1 MPTEDRKDGRPD
13 PDNLLAQVQQEEL
26 TRQRG
31 RLKIF
36 LGAAPGVGKTY
47 AMLRYGQQEL
57 AKGTNVLV
65 GIVETHQRAE
75 TQDLADVLPTLP
87 RKHVPYKHVVL
98 EEFDLD
104 AALAFRPELLL
115 LDELAHSNAPGSR
128 HKKRW
133 QDMDELLDAGLSV
146 ATTVNVQH
154 LESVHEVVQ
163 QITGI
168 KVQETLPD
176 HIIQQA
182 DEVIL
187 IDISDEDLL
196 QRLKEGKVYLGERSQ
211 RAMMHFFRKGN
222 LIALRQLALRL
233 VADRVDL
240 ELRQFHKQNSEDE
253 RRSGSRDRLL
263 VAVSGRPED
272 EHLVRAAYHLATAQR
287 AEWLVVHV
295 DTPRGLLQRPQTQAW
310 IWSHLHLAEG
320 LGAET
325 TRLTGVNIGAEI
337 IAYAQLRDVTQIMLG
352 QSPGLRKL
360 FWWWPGSL
368 TAHLLNSERNMDV
381 VIHPL
386 PTNKTIS
393 EDNHLRNQQYLGIM
407 NTPMQRR
414 TRNRSFVI
422 SGLLGFTLSGI
433 AWSLGD
439 YLGFA
444 GIFMIYMLGAVGAA
458 LKYGR
463 WPSLITFITSMFCYY
478 SFGLDQ
484 GLPRTL
490 GSLAYFALILSLILL
505 ISQLV
510 ASSREQELM
519 ARTRERRAR
528 NLYQLVQE
536 LSSAKGVEGV
546 LNTSIEKLHQTLSI
560 VVSFWLPPADN
571 PKGPL
576 QIFPSSSTLELEAPQ
591 RNLRAAA
598 RWSFLNKK
606 YAGMGTNTLT
616 ELPALFI
623 PMLSGQRVLGVMML
637 SDLELHQAPT
647 DWLRYLDTVARLVA
661 VALDSA
667 LASNQRTEAEV
678 RLRVE
683 QLQNALLGA
692 VSHDLRTPLA
702 GVLGTATTLQRN
714 AQGLT
719 ADEYDLLENIRVQ
732 TEKMEHT
739 VDRILHMA
747 ALQSGQINIKKEWVP
762 LEDLLV
768 IARDQVKTVCT
779 DRPFLKRIPK
789 NLPLLHVDPQLMEQ
803 VFSNLLENACKYS
816 PPSST
821 IELEAYTN
829 DTEITVCIIDHGFG
843 VPSGREEEIFTR
855 FSQVKPPVGLG
866 GSGLGLAI
874 CAAIIDLHCGRIW
887 VRNRVVVRG
896 AVFCFAVPR
905 EIEPPMPSE
914 GD

>member
-1 MPTEDRKDGRPD
+1 MSTEDRADGRPD
-13 PDNLLAQVQQEEL
+13 PDALLAQVQREEEA
-26 TRQRG
+26 RRRG

-47 AMLRYGQQEL
+47 AMLRYGQQEA
-57 AKGTNVLV
+57 AKGVDVLV
-65 GIVETHQRAE
+65 GIVETHQRRE
-75 TQDLADVLPTLP
+75 TQVMADALPTLP
-87 RKHVPYKHVVL
+87 RARIPYKHIVL

-104 AALAFRPELLL
+104 AALDRRPELLL

-133 QDMDELLDAGLSV
+133 QDLEELLDAGFSV

-163 QITGI
+163 QITGVQ
-168 KVQETLPD
+168 VQETIPD
-176 HIIQQA
+176 RLIQRA

-187 IDISDEDLL
+187 ADISDEDLL
-196 QRLKEGKVYLGERSQ
+196 QRLKEGKVYLGERGQ
-211 RAMMHFFRKGN
+211 HAMTHFFRKGN

-233 VADRVDL
+233 AADRVDL
-240 ELRQFHKQNSEDE
+240 ELRQFRQQNPEE
-253 RRSGSRDRLL
+253 GQRGGSRDRLL

-287 AEWLVVHV
+287 ADWLVVHV

-310 IWSHLHLAEG
+310 IWNHLHLAEQ

-325 TRLTGVNIGAEI
+325 ARLTGVNIGAEI
-337 IAYAQLRDVTQIMLG
+337 LAYARLRDVTQVVLG
-352 QSPGLRKL
+352 QTQGLRKFL
-360 FWWWPGSL
+360 WWWPGSL
-368 TAHLLNSERNMDV
+368 TAHLLNSERGVDV

-386 PTNKTIS
+386 PAKKS
-393 EDNHLRNQQYLGIM
+393 VPEDRRLRNKQYLGM
-407 NTPMQRR
+407 VDTPLRRR
-414 TRNRSFVI
+414 TRNRAFVI
-422 SGLLGFTLSGI
+422 SGGLGLALSGL
-433 AWSLGD
+433 AWSLGA

-444 GIFMIYMLGAVGAA
+444 GIFMLYMLGAVGAA
-458 LKYGR
+458 LRYGR
-463 WPSLITFITSMFCYY
+463 WPSLITFVAAMVSYY
-478 SFGLDQ
+478 SFGLNR
-484 GLPRTL
+484 GLPTTF

-510 ASSREQELM
+510 ARSHEQELM
-519 ARTRERRAR
+519 ARIRERRAR
-528 NLYQLVQE
+528 NLYQLVQA
-536 LSSAKGVEGV
+536 LSGARGIEGV
-546 LNTSIEKLHQTLSI
+546 LNVSIEKLRQTLD
-560 VVSFWLPPADN
+560 VTAAFWLPPTDSTSGA
-571 PKGPL
+571 L
-576 QIFPSSSTLELEAPQ
+576 QMFPASTELEAPQ

-606 YAGMGTNTLT
+606 NAGMSTDTLA
-616 ELPALFI
+616 ELPALFM
-623 PMLSGQRVLGVMML
+623 PMLSGERALGVMML
-637 SDLELHQAPT
+637 SNIDLRQAPV
-647 DWLRYLDTVARLVA
+647 DWLRFLETVARLIA

-667 LASNQRTEAEV
+667 QASLQRTEADV

-714 AQGLT
+714 ARGLT
-719 ADEYDLLENIRVQ
+719 VEERELLENIREQ

-747 ALQSGQINIKKEWVP
+747 ALQSGRLRLQKEWVP

-768 IARDQVKTVCT
+768 TVREQIKTVCT
-779 DRPFLKRIPK
+779 DRPFQMRISK
-789 NLPLLHVDPQLMEQ
+789 DLPLLHVDPQLIVQ
-803 VFSNLLENACKYS
+803 VLTNLLENACRYT
-816 PPSST
+816 PSDRG
-821 IELEAYTN
+821 IELEASAD
-829 DTEITVCIIDHGFG
+829 DTEIKVCVIDHGYG
-843 VPSGREEEIFTR
+843 VPPGREEEIFLR
-855 FSQVKPPVGLG
+855 FSQVKPPIGLG

-874 CAAIIDLHCGRIW
+874 CAAIIELHGGRIW
-887 VRNRVVVRG
+887 VRNRVVVHG
-896 AVFCFAVPR
+896 AVFCFTVPR
-905 EIEPPMPSE
+905 ETEPPMPAE

>member
-1 MPTEDRKDGRPD
+1 MSTEDRADGRPD
-13 PDNLLAQVQQEEL
+13 PDALLAQVQREEEA
-26 TRQRG
+26 RRRG

-47 AMLRYGQQEL
+47 AMLRYGQQEA
-57 AKGTNVLV
+57 AKGVDVLV
-65 GIVETHQRAE
+65 GIVETHQRRE
-75 TQDLADVLPTLP
+75 TQVMADALPTLP
-87 RKHVPYKHVVL
+87 RARIPYKHIVL

-104 AALAFRPELLL
+104 AALDRRPELLL

-133 QDMDELLDAGLSV
+133 QDLEELLDAGFSV

-163 QITGI
+163 QITGVQ
-168 KVQETLPD
+168 VQETIPD
-176 HIIQQA
+176 RLIQRA

-187 IDISDEDLL
+187 ADISDEDLL
-196 QRLKEGKVYLGERSQ
+196 QRLKEGKVYLGERGQ
-211 RAMMHFFRKGN
+211 HAMTHFFRKGN

-233 VADRVDL
+233 AADRVDL
-240 ELRQFHKQNSEDE
+240 ELRQFRQQNPEE
-253 RRSGSRDRLL
+253 GQRGGSRDRLL

-287 AEWLVVHV
+287 ADWLVVHV

-310 IWSHLHLAEG
+310 IWNHLHLAEQ

-325 TRLTGVNIGAEI
+325 ARLTGVNIGAEI
-337 IAYAQLRDVTQIMLG
+337 LAYARLRDVTQVVLG
-352 QSPGLRKL
+352 QTQGLRKFL
-360 FWWWPGSL
+360 WWWPGSL
-368 TAHLLNSERNMDV
+368 TAHLLNSERGVDV

-386 PTNKTIS
+386 PAKKS
-393 EDNHLRNQQYLGIM
+393 VPEDRRLRNKQYLGM
-407 NTPMQRR
+407 VDTPLRRR

-422 SGLLGFTLSGI
+422 SGGLGLALSGL
-433 AWSLGD
+433 AWSLGA

-444 GIFMIYMLGAVGAA
+444 GIFMLYMLGAVGTA
-458 LKYGR
+458 LRYGR
-463 WPSLITFITSMFCYY
+463 WPSLITFVAAVVSYY
-478 SFGLDQ
+478 SFGLNR
-484 GLPRTL
+484 GLPTTF

-510 ASSREQELM
+510 ARSHEQELM
-519 ARTRERRAR
+519 ARIRERRAR
-528 NLYQLVQE
+528 NLYQLVQA
-536 LSSAKGVEGV
+536 LSGARGIEGV
-546 LNTSIEKLHQTLSI
+546 LNVSIEKLRQTLD
-560 VVSFWLPPADN
+560 VTAAFWLPPADSTS
-571 PKGPL
+571 GAL
-576 QIFPSSSTLELEAPQ
+576 QMFPASTELEAPQ

-606 YAGMGTNTLT
+606 NAGMSTDTLA
-616 ELPALFI
+616 ELPALFM
-623 PMLSGQRVLGVMML
+623 PMLSGERALGVMML
-637 SDLELHQAPT
+637 SNIDLRQAPV
-647 DWLRYLDTVARLVA
+647 DWLRFLETVARLIA

-667 LASNQRTEAEV
+667 QASLQRTEADV

-714 AQGLT
+714 ARGLT
-719 ADEYDLLENIRVQ
+719 VEERELLENIREQ

-747 ALQSGQINIKKEWVP
+747 ALQSGRLRLQKEWVP

-768 IARDQVKTVCT
+768 TVREQIKTVCT
-779 DRPFLKRIPK
+779 DRPFQMRISK
-789 NLPLLHVDPQLMEQ
+789 DLPLLHVDPQLIVQ
-803 VFSNLLENACKYS
+803 VLTNLLENACRYT
-816 PPSST
+816 PSDRG
-821 IELEAYTN
+821 IELEASAD
-829 DTEITVCIIDHGFG
+829 DTEIKVCVIDHGYG
-843 VPSGREEEIFTR
+843 VPPGREEEIFLR
-855 FSQVKPPVGLG
+855 FSQVKPPIGLG

-874 CAAIIDLHCGRIW
+874 CAAIIELHGGRIW
-887 VRNRVVVRG
+887 VRNRVVVHG
-896 AVFCFAVPR
+896 AVFCFTVPR
-905 EIEPPMPSE
+905 ETEPPMPAE